1 MKLNGN
7 RNQCPTCNLYFN
19 SNWAFDK
26 HRTGTYGVDRRC
38 RTVDEMLNKG
48 MVLMSGGFWGGE
60 KMERKFN
67 EK

>member
-1 MKLNGN
+1 MKLRGN

-26 HRTGTYGVDRRC
+26 HRTGTHGVDRRC
-38 RTVDEMLNKG
+38 RTVDEMLSKG
-48 MVLMSGGFWGGE
+48 MVLMNSGFWGGE
-60 KMERKFN
+60 KMERNFD